1 MSVQIFGPLVI
12 FLVEMPGVSSSLKDV
27 HSQHPSASVP
37 TEFVDVE
44 KYRLLVGDR
53 FDPPTGEK
61 KPKIHLRR
69 LSSEMKDT
77 DWAFGLLCVAP
88 AREPAIDSAAL
99 LEREQHGVPLCI
111 LHNEGLDVIEQLRT
125 AGAVV

>member
-77 DWAFGLLCVAP
+77 EWAFGYCVSHLLANP
-88 AREPAIDSAAL
+88 R
-99 LEREQHGVPLCI
+99 
-111 LHNEGLDVIEQLRT
+111 
-125 AGAVV
+125 